1 MVSTM
6 SDDDLRRL
14 LDLEAI
20 RQLKARYCRY
30 VDTKQW
36 DRLATLFTSDTRFEG
51 FGSAPT
57 GAGPDDFIRGISGR
71 LANAVSIHHCHTPE
85 IVFTGPD
92 SARGVWAMMDLLQFP
107 PGQSPREAPGRRGF
121 RAYGHYE
128 EAYRRDGGVWRFCFL
143 RLTRLRIDP
152 LPDDHPEPRADLLAA
167 SPDWLD
173 RGI

>member
-1 MVSTM
+1 MAM
-6 SDDDLRRL
+6 DDLRRL

-20 RQLKARYCRY
+20 HQLKARYCRF

-36 DRLATLFTSDTRFEG
+36 DRLRALFTPETRFEG

-57 GAGPDDFIRGISGR
+57 GAGVDEFIGGISSR
-71 LANAVSIHHCHTPE
+71 LARVVSVHHCHMPE
-85 IVFTGPD
+85 IVFPGPD
-92 SARGVWAMMDLLQFP
+92 RARGIWAMMDVLQFP
-107 PGQSPREAPGRRGF
+107 PGEAPREAPGSRGF

-128 EAYRRDGGVWRFCFL
+128 EAYRRDGEVWRFCFM

-152 LPDDHPEPRADLLAA
+152 LPDGHPEPRTGLLAA

-173 RGI
+173 GGR